1 MVKKVETLLFSE
13 LFSKN
18 ILPSRCKRATA
29 VDEAR
34 LRCLLNNLQF
44 PYNMVRFDQK
54 PPVPTSSAGQKSSVF
69 TSSSIGSSSS
79 SSGSSSSSSGS
90 SSIPTSHWN
99 PMDTILAKPPRHP
112 PSSAT
117 FVPPYIH
124 TPTLVPPHVSTAAQR
139 KRSLP
144 PPPLLQTVPVAAS
157 PFTSSI
163 LMATLA
169 TQRSSKTAKLSKLS
183 IGGAEKVFGEL
194 GEGEEVETAGDS
206 DDVEVEDVMVEVV
219 AEAAEKVSCT

>member
-1 MVKKVETLLFSE
+1 
-13 LFSKN
+13 
-18 ILPSRCKRATA
+18 
-29 VDEAR
+29 
-34 LRCLLNNLQF
+34 
-44 PYNMVRFDQK
+44 
-54 PPVPTSSAGQKSSVF
+54 
-69 TSSSIGSSSS
+69 
-79 SSGSSSSSSGS
+79 
-90 SSIPTSHWN
+90 
-99 PMDTILAKPPRHP
+99 MDTILAKPPRHP

-124 TPTLVPPHVSTAAQR
+124 TPTFVPPHVSTAAQR

-169 TQRSSKTAKLSKLS
+169 TQRSSKTAKLS
-183 IGGAEKVFGEL
+183 IGGAEKVY
-194 GEGEEVETAGDS
+194 GEGEEVETAGEGETMGGEGELGGAR

>member
-79 SSGSSSSSSGS
+79 SSGF
-90 SSIPTSHWN
+90 SILTSHWN